1 MRPLNKMHSF
11 AAVCVLLVALSVLS
25 SCHPADP
32 CPRPC
37 PDSCPRSEH
46 PSGAGPWQSLF
57 NGSDLG
63 GWTVKCKP
71 ADGHKEF
78 WRADDGAI
86 VADSMAGKGHDYIW
100 LVSGGQYSDFILH
113 LRFAAF
119 RDSPGNSGVQI
130 RSRYDDRAG
139 WLDGP
144 QIDINPPGP
153 WRTGMI
159 WDETRGSGRWLW
171 PAVPK
176 GQWVNESMANPELLF
191 YFSDEEPAWNDLEIT
206 AIGTKITAVLNGVKI
221 TDYDG
226 AGVLDDEVHR
236 ERSVGMNGHIAL
248 QIHRGDRL
256 KIRFK
261 DIYIRDLSR

>member
-1 MRPLNKMHSF
+1 MRPLTKTHSL
-11 AAVCVLLVALSVLS
+11 AAPCVLFVAVFLLL

-32 CPRPC
+32 CPCPHPHPC
-37 PDSCPRSEH
+37 PCNENS
-46 PSGAGPWQSLF
+46 SGTGPWQNLF

-71 ADGHKEF
+71 ADRDKEF

-86 VADSMAGKGHDYIW
+86 LADSMAGKGHDYVW
-100 LVSGGQYSDFILH
+100 LVSDRQYSDFILH
-113 LRFAAF
+113 LRFQAF

-206 AIGTKITAVLNGVKI
+206 AIGTKITAVLNGAKI

-226 AGVLDDEVHR
+226 AGVLDDEVHQR
-236 ERSVGMNGHIAL
+236 RNVGMTGHIAL